1 MSSPWTVRTH
11 IIPAAYPRSFRRGT
25 RNPHNSRLK
34 LHVNEYR
41 PHGRAH
47 KDGGNADNPGAT
59 VIFAHGV
66 GSVKECYEPFFADL
80 LTNPLT
86 PAIHAIWAADV
97 VNHGQSYHLNEREIG
112 DEHHWFDGAHDIMQL
127 INHFQSS
134 LTLPLIGIGQS
145 WGCVHLLLPAAW
157 HPRIFQ
163 GIVLMEPV
171 LEVGYHHIEELK
183 AHGVP
188 EQGLARNMNMGFS
201 VALMR
206 DQWESREAAERH
218 MRKSKYYSQ
227 LDPRVLSQSLRY
239 ELRSMPDGSVTLATP
254 RYQQAQLF
262 MRADPPMKGY
272 PAGEDYAT
280 RAEES
285 FVARGFYR
293 GEPAKIKEYLPGVHC
308 KALYVWTADNS
319 PLSTDSYRNRIVGKT
334 GIGLGGGGG
343 EATGQ
348 VKEVFVAAEGHALP
362 FLEPRGTARA
372 VAKWLAEELKPQ
384 WEIEEARQRKEPGI
398 DPITVPHEWV
408 QRISKL

>member
-1 MSSPWTVRTH
+1 
-11 IIPAAYPRSFRRGT
+11 
-25 RNPHNSRLK
+25 
-34 LHVNEYR
+34 
-41 PHGRAH
+41 
-47 KDGGNADNPGAT
+47 
-59 VIFAHGV
+59 
-66 GSVKECYEPFFADL
+66 
-80 LTNPLT
+80 
-86 PAIHAIWAADV
+86 
-97 VNHGQSYHLNEREIG
+97 
-112 DEHHWFDGAHDIMQL
+112 MQL

-134 LTLPLIGIGQS
+134 MTLPLIGIGQS

-157 HPRIFQ
+157 HPSIFQ

-188 EQGLARNMNMGFS
+188 EQGLARNVNMGFS

-206 DQWESREAAERH
+206 DRWESREAAERH
-218 MRKSKYYSQ
+218 MRKSKYYSHF
-227 LDPRVLSQSLRY
+227 DPRVLAQSLRY
-239 ELRSMPDGSVTLATP
+239 ELRDMPDGSVTLATP
-254 RYQQAQLF
+254 RYQQAQLL

-293 GEPAKIKEYLPGVHC
+293 GEPAKIKGYLPGVHC
-308 KALYVWTADNS
+308 KALCYMCG
-319 PLSTDSYRNRIVGKT
+319 LRITVRLVRIRSGT
-334 GIGLGGGGG
+334 GLLGRREQGLGGGGG

-362 FLEPRGTARA
+362 FLEPRGTAGA

-408 QRISKL
+408 QRISSKL